1 MGFGDIHSL
10 HPWEPTRERIL
21 GRGDAEVRRALRRA
35 EAGETDLGDLEAL
48 LSPAAQPHLETMA
61 RLSHERTLRRFGR
74 TIQLYAPA
82 YLSNECQNVCTYCGY
97 SAGNKVPRRTL
108 TPAEILREAGA
119 LRGLGIDHVLLLTGE
134 SNKVGVDYLERALG
148 LLRPHFASLS
158 LEVQPLE
165 TPEYARLRRQGLN
178 AVLVYQETY
187 HAEAYRT
194 HHPKGRKSDFG
205 WRLDAPDRVGA
216 AGVHKIGLGALLGL
230 EDWRTECFFTALHL
244 GWLERRHW
252 RSRFSVSFPR
262 MRPHEGDLAP
272 KVEMTDRDLVQAIC
286 AFRLLN
292 GEVELN
298 LSTREQA
305 RFRDHAFRLGITAM
319 SAGSRTNPGGYAEGA
334 GASLE
339 QFSVEDTRSPAEVA
353 GMLRSAGYEPVWK
366 DWDPSYDRAEAGG
379 APC

>member
-1 MGFGDIHSL
+1 MGFGEIHAA
-10 HPWEPTRERIL
+10 HPWETTRARIL
-21 GRGDAEVRRALRRA
+21 SRTSADVQRALSHAREGRA
-35 EAGETDLGDLEAL
+35 DLQDFEALISPAGASHLEAM
-48 LSPAAQPHLETMA
+48 AQ
-61 RLSHERTLRRFGR
+61 LSHEKTVQRFGR
-74 TIQLYAPA
+74 TMQIFAPA

-108 TPAEILREAGA
+108 TPPEILREAGA
-119 LRGLGIDHVLLLTGE
+119 LRQLGIDHVLLLTGE
-134 SNKVGVDYLERALG
+134 SNKVGVDYLESALQ
-148 LLRPHFASLS
+148 LLRPHFSSLS

-165 TPEYARLRRQGLN
+165 TADYLRLRRAGLN
-178 AVLVYQETY
+178 TVLVYQETY

-216 AGVHKIGLGALLGL
+216 AGVHKIGLGGLFGL

-252 RSRFSVSFPR
+252 QSRFSVSFPR
-262 MRPHEGDLAP
+262 LRPHEGDLAP
-272 KVEMTDRDLVQAIC
+272 KVEMNDRDLVQAIC

-298 LSTREQA
+298 LSTRERA
-305 RFRDHAFRLGITAM
+305 SFRDQAFRLGVTAM

-334 GASLE
+334 SASLE
-339 QFSVEDTRSPAEVA
+339 QFSVEDTRSPREVA
-353 GMLRSAGYEPVWK
+353 AMLQAAGYEPVWK
-366 DWDPSYDRAEAGG
+366 DWDASYDQAEALT
-379 APC
+379 

>member
-1 MGFGDIHSL
+1 MGFGEIHAA
-10 HPWEPTRERIL
+10 HPWDTTRDRIL
-21 GRGDAEVRRALRRA
+21 ARTDADVRRALARA
-35 EAGETDLGDLEAL
+35 EAGDADLGDMEAL
-48 LSPAAQPHLETMA
+48 LSPAAAAHLERMA
-61 RLSHERTLRRFGR
+61 RLSHERTVRRFGR
-74 TIQLYAPA
+74 TIQLFAPA

-108 TPAEILREAGA
+108 NPAEILREAGE
-119 LRGLGIDHVLLLTGE
+119 LRKLGIDHALLLTGE
-134 SNKVGVDYLERALG
+134 SNKVGVDYLEGALG
-148 LLRPHFASLS
+148 LLRPHFSSLS

-165 TPEYARLRRQGLN
+165 TEDYRRLRRQGLN

-194 HHPKGRKSDFG
+194 HHPKGRKSDFA

-216 AGVHKIGLGALLGL
+216 AGVHRIGLGALLGL
-230 EDWRTECFFTALHL
+230 EDWRTECLFTAMHL

-262 MRPHEGDLAP
+262 LRPHEGDLAP

-298 LSTREQA
+298 LSTRESP
-305 RFRDHAFRLGITAM
+305 RFRDHAFRLGVTAM

-334 GASLE
+334 DASLE
-339 QFSVEDTRSPAEVA
+339 QFATEDKRPPSEVA
-353 GMLRSAGYEPVWK
+353 GMLRAAGYEPVWK
-366 DWDPSYDRAEAGG
+366 DWDASYDRAEAL
-379 APC
+379 A

>member
-1 MGFGDIHSL
+1 MGFGEIHAA
-10 HPWEPTRERIL
+10 HPWDTTRDRIL
-21 GRGDAEVRRALRRA
+21 ARTDADVRRALARA
-35 EAGETDLGDLEAL
+35 EAGDADLGDMEAL
-48 LSPAAQPHLETMA
+48 LSPAAAAHLERMA
-61 RLSHERTLRRFGR
+61 RLSHERTVRRFGR
-74 TIQLYAPA
+74 TIQLFAPA

-108 TPAEILREAGA
+108 TPAEILREAGE
-119 LRGLGIDHVLLLTGE
+119 LRKLGIDHALLLTGE
-134 SNKVGVDYLERALG
+134 SNKVGVDYLEHALG
-148 LLRPHFASLS
+148 LLRPHFSSLS
-158 LEVQPLE
+158 LEVQPLGTE
-165 TPEYARLRRQGLN
+165 DYRRLRRQGLN

-194 HHPKGRKSDFG
+194 HHPKGRKSDFA

-216 AGVHKIGLGALLGL
+216 AGVHRIGLGALLGL
-230 EDWRTECFFTALHL
+230 EDWRTECLFTAMHL

-262 MRPHEGDLAP
+262 LRPHEGDLAP

-298 LSTREQA
+298 LSTRESP
-305 RFRDHAFRLGITAM
+305 RFRDHAFRLGVTAM

-334 GASLE
+334 DASLE
-339 QFSVEDTRSPAEVA
+339 QFATEDKRAPAEVA
-353 GMLRSAGYEPVWK
+353 AMLRAAGYEPVWK
-366 DWDPSYDRAEAGG
+366 DWDASYDRAEAL
-379 APC
+379 A

>member
-1 MGFGDIHSL
+1 MGFGEIHAA
-10 HPWEPTRERIL
+10 HPWDTTRDRIL
-21 GRGDAEVRRALRRA
+21 ARTEADVRRALARA
-35 EAGETDLGDLEAL
+35 EAGDADLGDMEAL
-48 LSPAAQPHLETMA
+48 LSPAAAAHLERMA
-61 RLSHERTLRRFGR
+61 RLSHERTVRRFGR
-74 TIQLYAPA
+74 TIQLFAPA

-108 TPAEILREAGA
+108 NPAEILREAGE
-119 LRGLGIDHVLLLTGE
+119 LRKLGIDHALLLTGE
-134 SNKVGVDYLERALG
+134 SNKVGVDYLEGALG
-148 LLRPHFASLS
+148 LLRPHFSSLS

-165 TPEYARLRRQGLN
+165 TEDYRRLRRQGLN

-194 HHPKGRKSDFG
+194 HHPKGRKSDFT

-216 AGVHKIGLGALLGL
+216 AGVHRIGLGALLGL
-230 EDWRTECFFTALHL
+230 EDWRTECLFTAMHL

-262 MRPHEGDLAP
+262 LRPHEGDLAP

-298 LSTREQA
+298 LSTRESP
-305 RFRDHAFRLGITAM
+305 RFRDHAFRLGVTAM

-334 GASLE
+334 DASLE
-339 QFSVEDTRSPAEVA
+339 QFATEDKRPPAEVA
-353 GMLRSAGYEPVWK
+353 AMLRAAGYEPVWK
-366 DWDPSYDRAEAGG
+366 DWDASYDRAEAL
-379 APC
+379 A

>member
-1 MGFGDIHSL
+1 MGFGEIHAQ
-10 HPWEPTRERIL
+10 HPWESTRERIL
-21 GRGDAEVRRALRRA
+21 ARTEADVRRALARA
-35 EAGETDLGDLEAL
+35 ASGDADLGDFEAL
-48 LSPAAQPHLETMA
+48 VSPAAQPHLEAMA
-61 RLSHERTLRRFGR
+61 RLSHERTVRRFGR

-97 SAGNKVPRRTL
+97 SAGNRVPRRTL
-108 TPAEILREAGA
+108 APAEILREAGA
-119 LRGLGIDHVLLLTGE
+119 LRRLGIDHVLLLTGE
-134 SNKVGVDYLERALG
+134 SNKVATDYFADSLD

-158 LEVQPLE
+158 MEVQPLE
-165 TPEYARLRRQGLN
+165 TAEYARLRRHGLN

-194 HHPKGRKSDFG
+194 HHPRGRKSDFG
-205 WRLDAPDRVGA
+205 WRLDAPDRVGE
-216 AGVHKIGLGALLGL
+216 AGVHKVGLGALLGL

-252 RSRFSVSFPR
+252 RTRFSVSFPR
-262 MRPHEGDLAP
+262 LRPHEGDLSP

-298 LSTREQA
+298 LSTREGA
-305 RFRDHAFRLGITAM
+305 AFRDHAFRLGVTAM

-334 GASLE
+334 DASLE
-339 QFSVEDTRSPAEVA
+339 QFSVEDTRSPSEVA
-353 GMLRSAGYEPVWK
+353 AMLRTAGYEPVWK
-366 DWDPSYDRAEAGG
+366 DWDPSYDRAEAETP
-379 APC
+379 PC

>member
-1 MGFGDIHSL
+1 MGFGEIHAA
-10 HPWEPTRERIL
+10 HPWDTTRDRIL
-21 GRGDAEVRRALRRA
+21 ARTDADVRRALARA
-35 EAGETDLGDLEAL
+35 EAGDADLRDMEAL
-48 LSPAAQPHLETMA
+48 LSPAAAPHLERMA
-61 RLSHERTLRRFGR
+61 RLSHERTVRRFGR
-74 TIQLYAPA
+74 TIQLFAPA

-108 TPAEILREAGA
+108 APAEILREAGE
-119 LRGLGIDHVLLLTGE
+119 LRKLGIDHALLLTGE
-134 SNKVGVDYLERALG
+134 SNKVGVDYLEAALG
-148 LLRPHFASLS
+148 LLRPHFSSLS

-165 TPEYARLRRQGLN
+165 TEDYRRLRRQGLN

-194 HHPKGRKSDFG
+194 HHPKGRKSDFA

-216 AGVHKIGLGALLGL
+216 AGVHRIGLGALLGL
-230 EDWRTECFFTALHL
+230 EDWRTECLFTAMHL
-244 GWLERRHW
+244 AWLERRHW

-262 MRPHEGDLAP
+262 LRPHEGDLSP

-298 LSTREQA
+298 LSTRESP
-305 RFRDHAFRLGITAM
+305 RFRDHAFRLGVTAM

-334 GASLE
+334 DASLE
-339 QFSVEDTRSPAEVA
+339 QFATEDKRSPAEVA
-353 GMLRSAGYEPVWK
+353 GMLRAAGYEPVWK
-366 DWDPSYDRAEAGG
+366 DWDASYDRAEAL
-379 APC
+379 A

>member
-1 MGFGDIHSL
+1 MGFGEIHAA
-10 HPWEPTRERIL
+10 HPWETTRARIL
-21 GRGDAEVRRALRRA
+21 SRTSADVQRALSHAREGRA
-35 EAGETDLGDLEAL
+35 DLQDFEALISPAGANHLEAM
-48 LSPAAQPHLETMA
+48 AQ
-61 RLSHERTLRRFGR
+61 LSHEKTVQRFGR
-74 TIQLYAPA
+74 TMQIFAPA

-108 TPAEILREAGA
+108 TPPEILREAGA
-119 LRGLGIDHVLLLTGE
+119 LRQLGIDHVLLLTGE
-134 SNKVGVDYLERALG
+134 SNKVGVDYLESALQ
-148 LLRPHFASLS
+148 LLRPHFSSLS

-165 TPEYARLRRQGLN
+165 TADYLRLRRAGLN
-178 AVLVYQETY
+178 TVLVYQETY

-216 AGVHKIGLGALLGL
+216 AGVHKIGLGGLFGL

-252 RSRFSVSFPR
+252 QSRFSVSFPR
-262 MRPHEGDLAP
+262 LRPHEGDLAP

-298 LSTREQA
+298 LSTRERA
-305 RFRDHAFRLGITAM
+305 SFRDQAFRLGVTAM

-334 GASLE
+334 SASLE
-339 QFSVEDTRSPAEVA
+339 QFSVEDTRSPREVA
-353 GMLRSAGYEPVWK
+353 AMLQAAGYEPVWK
-366 DWDPSYDRAEAGG
+366 DWDASYDQAEALT
-379 APC
+379 

>member
-1 MGFGDIHSL
+1 MGFGEIHAA
-10 HPWEPTRERIL
+10 HPWETTRARIL
-21 GRGDAEVRRALRRA
+21 SRTSADVQRALGHAREGRA
-35 EAGETDLGDLEAL
+35 DLQDFEALISPAGANYLEAM
-48 LSPAAQPHLETMA
+48 AQ
-61 RLSHERTLRRFGR
+61 LSHEKTVQRFGR
-74 TIQLYAPA
+74 TMQIFAPA

-108 TPAEILREAGA
+108 TPPEILREAGA
-119 LRGLGIDHVLLLTGE
+119 LRQLGIDHVLLLTGE
-134 SNKVGVDYLERALG
+134 SNKVGVDYLESALQ
-148 LLRPHFASLS
+148 LLRPHFSSLS

-165 TPEYARLRRQGLN
+165 TADYLRLRRAGLN
-178 AVLVYQETY
+178 TVLVYQETY

-216 AGVHKIGLGALLGL
+216 AGVHKIGLGGLFGL

-252 RSRFSVSFPR
+252 QSRFSVSFPR
-262 MRPHEGDLAP
+262 LRPHEGDLAP

-298 LSTREQA
+298 LSTRERA
-305 RFRDHAFRLGITAM
+305 SFRDQAFRLGVTAM

-334 GASLE
+334 SASLE
-339 QFSVEDTRSPAEVA
+339 QFSVEDTRSPREVA
-353 GMLRSAGYEPVWK
+353 AMLQAAGYEPVWK
-366 DWDPSYDRAEAGG
+366 DWDASYDQAEALT
-379 APC
+379 

>member
-1 MGFGDIHSL
+1 MGFGELHAA
-10 HPWEPTRERIL
+10 HPWEATRERIL
-21 GRGDAEVRRALRRA
+21 ARGEADVRRALARA
-35 EAGETDLGDLEAL
+35 AEGACDLGDFEAL
-48 LSPAAQPHLETMA
+48 VSPAAAGHLETMA
-61 RLSHERTLRRFGR
+61 RLSHERTVRRFGR
-74 TIQLYAPA
+74 TMQLFAPA

-119 LRGLGIDHVLLLTGE
+119 LRQLGIDHVLLLTGE
-134 SNKVGVDYLERALG
+134 SNKVGVDYLEAALR
-148 LLRPHFASLS
+148 LLRPHFSSLS

-165 TPEYARLRRQGLN
+165 TAEYARLRREGLN

-216 AGVHKIGLGALLGL
+216 AGVHKIGLGGLFGL

-262 MRPHEGDLAP
+262 LRPHEGDLAP

-292 GEVELN
+292 GEVELT
-298 LSTREQA
+298 LSTRESPA
-305 RFRDHAFRLGITAM
+305 FRDRAFRLGVTAM

-334 GASLE
+334 EASLE
-339 QFSVEDTRSPAEVA
+339 QFSVEDVRSPTEVA
-353 GMLRSAGYEPVWK
+353 AMLAAAGYEPVWK
-366 DWDPSYDRAEAGG
+366 DWDPSYDRAEAR
-379 APC
+379 A

>member
-1 MGFGDIHSL
+1 MGFAEIHAR
-10 HPWEPTRERIL
+10 HPWDATRSRIL
-21 GRGDAEVRRALRRA
+21 ARGDAEVRRALDRA
-35 EAGETDLGDLEAL
+35 EAGACDLADMEAL
-48 LSPAAQPHLETMA
+48 LSPAAAPHLERMA
-61 RLSHERTLRRFGR
+61 RLSHERTVRRFGR
-74 TIQLYAPA
+74 TMQLFAPA

-108 TPAEILREAGA
+108 TPAEILREAGE
-119 LRGLGIDHVLLLTGE
+119 LRKLGIDQVLLLTGE
-134 SNKVGVDYLERALG
+134 STKVGVDYLARALG
-148 LLRPHFASLS
+148 LLRPHFSSLS

-165 TPEYARLRRQGLN
+165 TEDYRLLRRQGLN

-194 HHPKGRKSDFG
+194 HHPRGRKSDFA

-230 EDWRTECFFTALHL
+230 EDWRTECLFTAMHL
-244 GWLERRHW
+244 AWLERRHW

-262 MRPHEGDLAP
+262 LRPHEGDLAP

-298 LSTREQA
+298 LSTRESP
-305 RFRDHAFRLGITAM
+305 RFRDHAFRLGVTAM
-319 SAGSRTNPGGYAEGA
+319 SAGSRTNPGGYAEGP

-339 QFSVEDTRSPAEVA
+339 QFAIEDDRSPAEVA
-353 GMLRSAGYEPVWK
+353 AMLRAGGYEPVWK
-366 DWDPSYDRAEAGG
+366 DWDASYDRAEA
-379 APC
+379 AA

>member
-1 MGFGDIHSL
+1 MGFGEIHAA
-10 HPWEPTRERIL
+10 HPWETTRARIL
-21 GRGDAEVRRALRRA
+21 SRTSADVQRALVHAREGRA
-35 EAGETDLGDLEAL
+35 ELQDFEALISPAGASHLEAM
-48 LSPAAQPHLETMA
+48 AQ
-61 RLSHERTLRRFGR
+61 LSHEKTVQRFGR
-74 TIQLYAPA
+74 TMQIFAPA

-108 TPAEILREAGA
+108 TPPEILREAGA
-119 LRGLGIDHVLLLTGE
+119 LRQLGIDHVLLLTGE
-134 SNKVGVDYLERALG
+134 SNKVGVDYLESALQ
-148 LLRPHFASLS
+148 LLRPHFSSLS

-165 TPEYARLRRQGLN
+165 TADYLRLRRAGLN

-216 AGVHKIGLGALLGL
+216 AGVHKIGLGGLFGL

-252 RSRFSVSFPR
+252 QSRFSVSFPR
-262 MRPHEGDLAP
+262 LRPHEGDLAP

-298 LSTREQA
+298 LSTRERA
-305 RFRDHAFRLGITAM
+305 NFRDHAFRLGVTAM

-334 GASLE
+334 AASLE
-339 QFSVEDTRSPAEVA
+339 QFSVEDTRSPREVA
-353 GMLRSAGYEPVWK
+353 AMLQAAGYEPVWK
-366 DWDPSYDRAEAGG
+366 DWDASYDQAEALT
-379 APC
+379 